1 MARIRSIKPEFWTSE
16 QVVELSPTTRL
27 LFIGMWTFCDDR
39 GVHPASCK
47 TLKMEVFP
55 GDDFTASNIEQMMAA
70 IIQAGL
76 VLEYQGFDGK
86 MYWAVTGWE
95 KHQKVEKPNFKHP
108 EPPKIADHSPTN
120 RRLIADHSTTGGK
133 GGEGKGREMELEGR
147 GGAID
152 ENPTTRPA
160 KNSSNDENPNPTTPP
175 QTSAFTQ
182 IRQAIQQWQDADNG
196 EALRKI
202 ASDQKYLG
210 QIEPEITRFITN
222 NLGKDPYRE
231 RITRAPLDF
240 FQEQFP
246 GWLCL
251 PAAQRASKAHVNG
264 SGQQSGSSTYTRP
277 TLRDQQADQHRTRES
292 AMQLIQ
298 NLYPD
303 ISDQFTEKHI
313 QTIRTMASNRSA
325 TEMVHAMAKTI
336 HNGPA
341 PPRKNGNAHSVS
353 TIGLNINGL

>member
-27 LFIGMWTFCDDR
+27 LFIGMWNFCDDR

-55 GDDFTASNIEQMMAA
+55 GDDFTVSEIEQMIAA

-108 EPPKIADHSPTN
+108 EPPKFGDQSPTN
-120 RRLIADHSTTGGK
+120 RIPVDDHSTTGGK
-133 GGEGKGREMELEGR
+133 GREGKGGEMELEGR

-152 ENPTTRPA
+152 ETQPAPAENSSNNENPTTL
-160 KNSSNDENPNPTTPP
+160 P
-175 QTSAFTQ
+175 QASAFDQ
-182 IRQAIQQWQDADNG
+182 IRKEIQNWQDSDSG

-202 ASDQKYLG
+202 AADQKYLG
-210 QIEPEITRFITN
+210 PIEPEITRFITN

-231 RITRAPLDF
+231 RITRAPLTF

-251 PAAQRASKAHVNG
+251 PAAQRSSKAHTNG
-264 SGQQSGSSTYTRP
+264 SGSQSGASTYTKP
-277 TLRDQQADQHRTRES
+277 THRDQQADQHRTKES
-292 AMQLIQ
+292 ALQIIQ
-298 NLYPD
+298 SLYPA
-303 ISDQFTEKHI
+303 IAEQFSEKHI
-313 QTIRTMASNRSA
+313 QTIRSMASNRSA
-325 TEMVHAMAKTI
+325 TEMVHAMAKI
-336 HNGPA
+336 IQNGPTL
-341 PPRKNGNAHSVS
+341 PRTNGNAHPVS
-353 TIGLNINGL
+353 TIGLNINDI